1 MTPERIAAL
10 VARWVRFYTRDLPL
24 PVAGRRVDEVDADL
38 HDHIAHDRAIGSS
51 DRRIAL
57 SILSRMLRGV
67 SADVSWRD
75 QQAKASR
82 RRSTAGGPMDS
93 YKTAY
98 RFAIGLALATGLFLV
113 WGVAAMG
120 VIGAEGDP
128 FDSLYFGVLAVGLV
142 GGLIARFQP
151 RGMVRALLAMAVA
164 QALVTVIALM
174 VGKQE
179 SPVSSVAEIVG
190 LNGFYIALF
199 LGSAWLF
206 SRAARLDPR
215 GYDGIG

>member
-1 MTPERIAAL
+1 M
-10 VARWVRFYTRDLPL
+10 
-24 PVAGRRVDEVDADL
+24 
-38 HDHIAHDRAIGSS
+38 H
-51 DRRIAL
+51 
-57 SILSRMLRGV
+57 
-67 SADVSWRD
+67 
-75 QQAKASR
+75 
-82 RRSTAGGPMDS
+82 S
-93 YKTAY
+93 YKTVY

-120 VIGAEGDP
+120 VIGAEGDS
-128 FDSLYFGVLAVGLV
+128 FDLLYFGVLAVGIV
-142 GGLIARFQP
+142 GAVLARPQP
-151 RGMVRALLAMAVA
+151 RGMVRAALAMALA
-164 QALVTVIALM
+164 QALVTVIALV

-179 SPVSSVAEIVG
+179 SPVSSVAEIVV